1 MLRSFRQSGRFRRPG
16 LLVRFA
22 ASVLAISL
30 IGLGSARAE
39 LAPAMRFGAV
49 EQASLGEAASPPPT
63 SRISAR
69 VNLSLQR
76 MEVFVDDA
84 LVNIFPVSTGRM
96 GYGTPPGQYR
106 AQFIAAHWRSR
117 KYNWAPMPWSVF
129 FHGGYAIHGTTE
141 VYRLGR
147 PASHG
152 CIRLHPENA
161 KIFYSLVQ
169 KNGRENTTITIIR

>member
-1 MLRSFRQSGRFRRPG
+1 M
-16 LLVRFA
+16 
-22 ASVLAISL
+22 

-39 LAPAMRFGAV
+39 LASTMRFGAADPV
-49 EQASLGEAASPPPT
+49 SVTEATTAPPT
-63 SRISAR
+63 SQIVAR
-69 VNLSLQR
+69 VDLSLQR
-76 MEVFVDDA
+76 MEVFVDDQ
-84 LVNIFPVSTGRM
+84 LVNIFPVSSGRM
-96 GYGTPPGQYR
+96 GYGTPPGEYR
-106 AQFIAAHWRSR
+106 PQFIAAHWRSR

-141 VYRLGR
+141 VRGLGH

-161 KIFYSLVQ
+161 KIFYTLVL